1 MLHNCGVGFAQLA
14 GLTSSTEGAGV
25 RLLRSTYAQLLEK
38 DGGLCADP
46 TLLQYM
52 THRRPDGTQGV
63 FYRGFTDPY
72 ARRCQAIAHRHI
84 PWKNEKMT
92 SKFTAVAG
100 GRQSVQTVNL
110 EDDEKTVTATVRI
123 ALKPGET
130 VRLSSNY
137 GICTKWSA
145 EEGDKT
151 ENGGEA

>member
-1 MLHNCGVGFAQLA
+1 
-14 GLTSSTEGAGV
+14 
-25 RLLRSTYAQLLEK
+25 
-38 DGGLCADP
+38 
-46 TLLQYM
+46 
-52 THRRPDGTQGV
+52 
-63 FYRGFTDPY
+63 
-72 ARRCQAIAHRHI
+72 
-84 PWKNEKMT
+84 MT